1 MEISLET
8 REFIRTHR
16 DDDVR
21 DLALH
26 AKAGDDVDLTTALEQ
41 IDGWQRARTKLP
53 EWAAHDGIIY
63 PPHLSMEQCSSQTTA
78 LYKTAVAR
86 RLAEQR
92 PATQRLTEQRVGRD
106 GKPNATNDTPDDETA
121 RTAAT
126 GTNTPTTDIN
136 TTDTVTTLIDLTGGF
151 GVDFSYMARAFTRGV
166 YVERQDALCEIA
178 RHNTAVLGLDDV
190 TVVNTDATDYLMR
203 MDADGTTDDATSH
216 ATSGATLHAT
226 ADATA
231 GVTPDATNDPASTMI
246 FIDPARRDAHG
257 GRTYAIADCTP
268 DVLALK
274 DVLLERAAIVMV
286 KLSPM
291 LDWRKAVRDLG
302 GSPTVREVHIV
313 STGNECK
320 ELLIVLGRADAGDD
334 GTGHDS
340 TGYDN
345 ADFDTNDDS
354 RGRIRMY
361 CVNDGDVVDYLV
373 DDDLNDTIDD
383 VDNDIG
389 NTIAYADADTPRY
402 VYEPNAS
409 IMKAG
414 CFALI
419 ERRYGVRQI
428 GPNSHLFISELPVAD
443 FPGRGFTVDVMTGM
457 GKREL
462 KTALG
467 GVTHA
472 NIATRNFPMTVAALR
487 KKLRLKDGGDT
498 YIFATTDARRRHVLL
513 VTRKMPADQG
523 GAAAPHWS

>member
-26 AKAGDDVDLTTALEQ
+26 AKAGDDVDLTTVLEQ

-53 EWAAHDGIIY
+53 EWAAHDDIIY

-86 RLAEQR
+86 RLAAQR
-92 PATQRLTEQRVGRD
+92 LAAQRLTAERAGRD

-126 GTNTPTTDIN
+126 GTNTPTPDIN

-166 YVERQDALCEIA
+166 YVERQGALCEIA

-203 MDADGTTDDATSH
+203 MDADGTTPDATSD
-216 ATSGATLHAT
+216 ATPGATPH
-226 ADATA
+226 
-231 GVTPDATNDPASTMI
+231 ATNDPASTMI

-302 GSPTVREVHIV
+302 GSSTVREVHIV

-320 ELLIVLGRADAGDD
+320 ELLIVLGRADADDDDTGGD
-334 GTGHDS
+334 GTGHDG

-345 ADFDTNDDS
+345 ADFDTNDDP
-354 RGRIRMY
+354 RGSIRMY

-383 VDNDIG
+383 VDDDID

-419 ERRYGVRQI
+419 ERRYDVRQI
-428 GPNSHLFISELPVAD
+428 GPNSHLFVSELPVAD
-443 FPGRGFTVDVMTGM
+443 FPGRGFAVGAMTGM

-498 YIFATTDARRRHVLL
+498 YIFATTDARQRHVLL

-523 GAAAPHWS
+523 GAETPHWS

>member
-53 EWAAHDGIIY
+53 EWAAHDDIIY

-78 LYKTAVAR
+78 LYKTAVAQ
-86 RLAEQR
+86 RLAAQRLVAQR
-92 PATQRLTEQRVGRD
+92 PVTQRLTAQRAGRD

-126 GTNTPTTDIN
+126 GTNTPTTDTN

-166 YVERQDALCEIA
+166 YVERQGALCEIA
-178 RHNTAVLGLDDV
+178 RHNTAVLGLGDV
-190 TVVNTDATDYLMR
+190 TMVNTDATDYLMR

-216 ATSGATLHAT
+216 ATPDATSHATPGATSHAT
-226 ADATA
+226 S
-231 GVTPDATNDPASTMI
+231 GVTLDATNDPASTMI

-274 DVLLERAAIVMV
+274 DVMLERAAIVMV

-302 GSPTVREVHIV
+302 GSSTVREVHIV

-334 GTGHDS
+334 GTGHD
-340 TGYDN
+340 N
-345 ADFDTNDDS
+345 ADFDTNDDP

-373 DDDLNDTIDD
+373 GDDLND
-383 VDNDIG
+383 
-389 NTIAYADADTPRY
+389 TIAYADADTPRY
-402 VYEPNAS
+402 VFEPNAS

-428 GPNSHLFISELPVAD
+428 GPNSHLFVSELPVAD
-443 FPGRGFTVDVMTGM
+443 FPGRGFAVDAMTGM